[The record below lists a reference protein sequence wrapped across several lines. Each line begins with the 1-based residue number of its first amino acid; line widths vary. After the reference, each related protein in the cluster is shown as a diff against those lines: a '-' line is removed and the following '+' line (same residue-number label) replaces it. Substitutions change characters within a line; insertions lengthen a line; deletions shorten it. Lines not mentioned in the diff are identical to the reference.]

1 MYSFSSLIMYKGLW
15 CSGINVQWLDIKG
28 WNSSLL
34 PLMITVFVVSL
45 LRDIVFLH
53 ILSPCP
59 DTCCCGFLCFL
70 LWVNFGWLCV
80 CMMVKYY
87 YVHVFIYLKEIW
99 ICVYVCRVHPAYLPA
114 SIRSKT
120 DRRADGNSNRLGK
133 RWILWWVYI
142 SLQLYCNTIQK
153 TTCWMTFAFL
163 DFFVHSIF
171 FLFSSCFLL
180 FKLTMCSVCCFN
192 KAMYTK
198 STLIHKCENR
208 VVESTITILKSA
220 PPQYHCFELFLTFLR
235 SSSRYSPGSERPHH
249 QRCCL

>member
-1 MYSFSSLIMYKGLW
+1 M
-15 CSGINVQWLDIKG
+15 
-28 WNSSLL
+28 
-34 PLMITVFVVSL
+34 
-45 LRDIVFLH
+45 
-53 ILSPCP
+53 
-59 DTCCCGFLCFL
+59 
-70 LWVNFGWLCV
+70 
-80 CMMVKYY
+80 
-87 YVHVFIYLKEIW
+87 
-99 ICVYVCRVHPAYLPA
+99 CRVHPAYLPA

-120 DRRADGNSNRLGK
+120 DRWADGNSNRLGK

-208 VVESTITILKSA
+208 VVESTITMLKSA

-249 QRCCL
+249 QRRCL